1 MIRAQDARGMVTA
14 ELAVTTLAAFA
25 LLTTM
30 CWGIYLVVTQL
41 RCVDTAAAI
50 ARQAARGDTIA
61 VTNAKAAAPSGATIA
76 IDEGPSLITVT
87 VRVSARALGR
97 WLVAVPLEARAQVVP
112 EPTVGEGS

>member
-61 VTNAKAAAPSGATIA
+61 VTKAKAAAPAGATIA
-76 IDEGPSLITVT
+76 IDERPSLVTVT
-87 VRVSARALGR
+87 VRVRARPLGR

-112 EPTVGEGS
+112 EPAAGEDS